1 MRKVLE
7 CECKV
12 MKKAE
17 VMEMLKARKIEYS
30 NDFKDNIV
38 IKINEYNEEK
48 VCDFFYEMQAFEDM
62 DGYLLQCE
70 DGMVYTE
77 IYY

>member
-1 MRKVLE
+1 MRN
-7 CECKV
+7 ECKV

-17 VMEMLKARKIEYS
+17 IMEMLKARKIEYS

-48 VCDFFYEMQAFEDM
+48 VCDFFDEMQAFEDM
-62 DGYLLQCE
+62 EGYLLQCE

>member
-1 MRKVLE
+1 
-7 CECKV
+7 

-17 VMEMLKARKIEYS
+17 VMEMLKARNIKYS
-30 NDFKDNIV
+30 NDFKDNVV

-48 VCDFFYEMQAFEDM
+48 VCDFFDEMHAFEDM
-62 DGYLLQCE
+62 EGYVLLCE

-77 IYY
+77 IYC

>member
-7 CECKV
+7 KD

-17 VMEMLKARKIEYS
+17 VMEMLKARKIKYS
-30 NDFKDNIV
+30 NDFKDNVV

-48 VCDFFYEMQAFEDM
+48 VCDFFDEMQAFEDM
-62 DGYLLQCE
+62 DGYLLLCE

>member
-1 MRKVLE
+1 
-7 CECKV
+7 
-12 MKKAE
+12 MKKVE
-17 VMEMLKARKIEYS
+17 VMEMLKSKKIKYS
-30 NDFKDNIV
+30 NDFKDNVV

-48 VCDFFYEMQAFEDM
+48 VCDFFDEMHAYEDAE
-62 DGYLLQCE
+62 GYMLQCE

>member
-1 MRKVLE
+1 
-7 CECKV
+7 

-17 VMEMLKARKIEYS
+17 VMEMLKEKKIKYS
-30 NDFKDNIV
+30 NDFKDNVV

-48 VCDFFYEMQAFEDM
+48 VCDFFDKMHAYEDAE
-62 DGYLLQCE
+62 GYMLQCE

-77 IYY
+77 IY

>member
-7 CECKV
+7 CEGYN

-48 VCDFFYEMQAFEDM
+48 VCDFFDEMQAFEDM
-62 DGYLLQCE
+62 DGYLLLCE

>member
-1 MRKVLE
+1 MRKALNGG
-7 CECKV
+7 KD

-17 VMEMLKARKIEYS
+17 VIEMLKARKIEYS
-30 NDFKDNIV
+30 NDFKDNVV

-48 VCDFFYEMQAFEDM
+48 VCDFFDEMQAFEDM

>member
-1 MRKVLE
+1 
-7 CECKV
+7 

-48 VCDFFYEMQAFEDM
+48 VCDFFDKMQAFEDM
-62 DGYLLQCE
+62 DGYLLLCE

>member
-7 CECKV
+7 
-12 MKKAE
+12 KAE

-48 VCDFFYEMQAFEDM
+48 VCDFFDEMQAFEDM
-62 DGYLLQCE
+62 EGYLLQCE

>member
-1 MRKVLE
+1 
-7 CECKV
+7 
-12 MKKAE
+12 MKKVE
-17 VMEMLKARKIEYS
+17 VMEMLKAKKIKYS
-30 NDFKDNIV
+30 NDFKDNVV

-48 VCDFFYEMQAFEDM
+48 VCDFMDEMHVYEDAE
-62 DGYLLQCE
+62 GYMLQCE

>member
-1 MRKVLE
+1 MQKILN
-7 CECKV
+7 ECKV

-48 VCDFFYEMQAFEDM
+48 VCDFFDEMQAFEDM
-62 DGYLLQCE
+62 EGYLLQCE

>member
-1 MRKVLE
+1 MRKALNGG
-7 CECKV
+7 KD

-17 VMEMLKARKIEYS
+17 VMEMLKARKIKYS
-30 NDFKDNIV
+30 NDFKDNVV

-48 VCDFFYEMQAFEDM
+48 VCDFFDEMQAFEDM
-62 DGYLLQCE
+62 DGYLLLCE

>member
-1 MRKVLE
+1 MRN
-7 CECKV
+7 ECKV

-48 VCDFFYEMQAFEDM
+48 VCDFFDEMQAFEDM
-62 DGYLLQCE
+62 DGYLLLCE

>member
-1 MRKVLE
+1 
-7 CECKV
+7 

-17 VMEMLKARKIEYS
+17 VMEMLKARKIKYS

-48 VCDFFYEMQAFEDM
+48 VCDFFEEMQAFEDM
-62 DGYLLQCE
+62 EGYLLLCE
-70 DGMVYTE
+70 DGAVYTE

>member
-1 MRKVLE
+1 MQKILNK
-7 CECKV
+7 CKV

-48 VCDFFYEMQAFEDM
+48 VCDFFDEMQAFEDM
-62 DGYLLQCE
+62 DGYLLLCE

>member
-1 MRKVLE
+1 MRN
-7 CECKV
+7 ECKV

-48 VCDFFYEMQAFEDM
+48 VCDFFDEMQAFEDM
-62 DGYLLQCE
+62 EGYLLQCE

>member
-38 IKINEYNEEK
+38 IKIN
-48 VCDFFYEMQAFEDM
+48 
-62 DGYLLQCE
+62 
-70 DGMVYTE
+70 
-77 IYY
+77 

>member
-1 MRKVLE
+1 MRN
-7 CECKV
+7 ECKV
-12 MKKAE
+12 MKKEE

-48 VCDFFYEMQAFEDM
+48 VCDFFDEMQAFEDM
-62 DGYLLQCE
+62 DGYLLLCE

>member
-1 MRKVLE
+1 MRKVLD
-7 CECKV
+7 ECKV

-17 VMEMLKARKIEYS
+17 AMEMLKARKIEYS

-48 VCDFFYEMQAFEDM
+48 VCDFFDEMQAFEDM
-62 DGYLLQCE
+62 EGYLLQCE

>member
-1 MRKVLE
+1 
-7 CECKV
+7 

-17 VMEMLKARKIEYS
+17 VMEMLKARNIKYS

-48 VCDFFYEMQAFEDM
+48 VCNFFDEMQAFEDM
-62 DGYLLQCE
+62 EGYVLLCE

-77 IYY
+77 IYC